1 MNLLRLIRHN
11 PNEVV
16 LTDDDFSSFA
26 PMSELETFAARTRE
40 IVGGLDAQIADLDAE
55 INAKI
60 ARLGNLRRIRSAQDL
75 ALRHMEGE
83 I

>member
-1 MNLLRLIRHN
+1 MNFLRLIRHN

-16 LTDDDFSSFA
+16 LTDDDFDFA
-26 PMSELETFAARTRE
+26 PMTELETFAARTRE
-40 IVGGLDAQIADLDAE
+40 IVGGLDSQIADLDAE

-60 ARLGNLRRIRSAQDL
+60 ARLGDLRRIRASQDL
-75 ALRHMEGE
+75 ALRYMEDG